1 METDEESY
9 DDEETEAIHWVKPY
23 ASLYLI
29 DPRNL
34 ESTCKL
40 LQHVRTLAFPFAP
53 AYSVTS
59 KAP

>member
-9 DDEETEAIHWVKPY
+9 DDEETEEIHQVKPS
-23 ASLYLI
+23 ASLYLEDRCI
-29 DPRNL
+29 L
-34 ESTCKL
+34 ESNMQAAATFTHPSFSIC
-40 LQHVRTLAFPFAP
+40 P